1 MKTLRLI
8 LSLALSVILLTG
20 CSKNDDFRKEMNN
33 PLLIQYEN
41 GKLSSWDATHSGIR
55 VRIISGNG
63 SYKIS
68 GKISIDVDHQI
79 EFKDLIGATFGKDER
94 GDYCNLTLINPD
106 WPATWIADITITD
119 RSGQKVEFEII
130 GADYVHWL

>member
-8 LSLALSVILLTG
+8 LSLALSVMILTG
-20 CSKNDDFRKEMNN
+20 CSKNDDFRKETNN

-41 GKLSSWDATHSGIR
+41 GRLTSWDATHSGIR

-68 GKISIDVDHQI
+68 GKVFDKHEI
-79 EFKDLIGATFGKDER
+79 EFEDLIGATFGKDER
-94 GDYCNLTLINPD
+94 GDYCELKLIKPD
-106 WPATWIADITITD
+106 WSDSWVATVCITD
-119 RSGQKVEFEII
+119 KSGQMVEFTI
-130 GADYVHWL
+130 AATNTHWWV